1 MYMYMYMYMYNQPDN
16 VNSLLV
22 TLSNECNTQVLFYET
37 KGNVLEEMIHG
48 LAFTFSVR
56 PSLIEKK
63 ITFINTF

>member
-1 MYMYMYMYMYNQPDN
+1 MYMYMYNQPDN

-22 TLSNECNTQVLFYET
+22 TLSNECNTQVVLYET

-48 LAFTFSVR
+48 LAFTFPVR